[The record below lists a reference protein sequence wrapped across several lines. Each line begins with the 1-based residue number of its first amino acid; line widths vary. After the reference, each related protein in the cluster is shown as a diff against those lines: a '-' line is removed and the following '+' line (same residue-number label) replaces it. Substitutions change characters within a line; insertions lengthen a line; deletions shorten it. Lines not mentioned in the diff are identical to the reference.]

1 MRGLGEKLVLSATLL
16 APNFAEAATPKPKDE
31 TVVYVNEVGGNDL
44 LKQGAC
50 QGGGAVA
57 PMVAKQAIDGFNQ
70 ALLSAGTVTSQE
82 RNAYIRDKAQNYLWN
97 KQKWISKKMEVIN
110 DLIDLYNTTPA
121 SSDTNGTFSQK
132 VKPAHDSFFTRM
144 AFSNQREVIE
154 ELRRLQDNLWEDIRT
169 LDTVKIEA
177 ADRKVDDKAIF
188 ERDIAPAL
196 DDLNTTLGGHCTAES
211 VGPEALYPKRDM
223 MYWSEEARPLRSVA
237 ASGMI
242 RSKPEDLLTLANQQ
256 ILRFEE
262 MVPQIQPAYA
272 AFEQRYGLNPQK

>member
-1 MRGLGEKLVLSATLL
+1 MRGLGGKLVLSATLL
-16 APNFAEAATPKPKDE
+16 APNFAEAAAPKPKDE
-31 TVVYVNEVGGNDL
+31 TMVYVDEVGGNDL
-44 LKQGAC
+44 LKQGDC
-50 QGGGAVA
+50 QGGATVA
-57 PMVAKQAIDGFNQ
+57 PIVAKQAIDDFNR

-82 RNAYIRDKAQNYLWN
+82 RNAYIRDKAQNYLWD

-110 DLIDLYNTTPA
+110 DLIDLYNATPA
-121 SSDTNGTFSQK
+121 TSDSDGTFEEK
-132 VKPAHDSFFTRM
+132 VKPAHDSIFTRVS
-144 AFSNQREVIE
+144 FSSQRQVIE

-196 DDLNTTLGGHCTAES
+196 EDLNLTLGGHCTAES

-237 ASGMI
+237 ASGII

-256 ILRFEE
+256 MLRFEE
-262 MVPQIQPAYA
+262 IVPQIQPAYA
-272 AFEQRYGLNPQK
+272 AFEQRYGLDFQK